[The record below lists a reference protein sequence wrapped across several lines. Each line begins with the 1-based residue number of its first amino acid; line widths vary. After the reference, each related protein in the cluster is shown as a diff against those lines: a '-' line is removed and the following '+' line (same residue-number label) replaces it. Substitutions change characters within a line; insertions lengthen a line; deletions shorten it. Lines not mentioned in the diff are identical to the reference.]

1 MGSYDGETKWM
12 YFLNEDDELLIK
24 YHDIWNKLSKSIK
37 REFDSESIYNKKFL
51 KAKINSYGDE
61 VNR

>member
-1 MGSYDGETKWM
+1 MVKWM

-37 REFDSESIYNKKFL
+37 REFDSEPIYNKKFL
-51 KAKINSYGDE
+51 KA
-61 VNR
+61 